1 MEAEKRNV
9 GFLHVPSKHGQESI
23 TVFLTNSRNPFH
35 YICLAKK
42 KKKMPF
48 FKNIL
53 RVKNTLPNVFLK
65 RLCSWSIS
73 SQYKREMLSDSL
85 LKCTNVLISFY
96 GSDAITISESSPEIG
111 GIQSWGPLVKM
122 LKTPGGYMVF

>member
-1 MEAEKRNV
+1 MGGPQGEAFGRSIAVIQSVQQIIMEAEKRNV
-9 GFLHVPSKHGQESI
+9 GFLHVPSKERQESI

-65 RLCSWSIS
+65 RLCS
-73 SQYKREMLSDSL
+73 
-85 LKCTNVLISFY
+85 
-96 GSDAITISESSPEIG
+96 
-111 GIQSWGPLVKM
+111 
-122 LKTPGGYMVF
+122 